1 MPSGSEDSVWTRVTV
16 ACPRQAAEAVSAI
29 LLNTCPGGLV
39 LEERDD
45 LTRVS
50 GYLSPTPRGFDLALA
65 QLRQALKNIP
75 AELAPEP
82 LRVATDLVPER
93 DWVEAF
99 KRQCRTVRVGRLVIK
114 PTWRPWPDPALSARP
129 DDILIEL
136 DPGMAFGTGTH
147 PTTRLCLAALEDL
160 VRPGSRV
167 VDLGCGSGILSIAA
181 ARLGAAEVTAIDRD
195 WTAIRAT
202 RANAVL
208 NAVADHLR
216 IICADSLSP
225 LSPGWDLV
233 VANITP
239 PVVAREAAAA
249 CQLLRCGGA
258 YVCSGIPVERQPEV
272 ERALSAAGFAAIEAE
287 ALEGWTCLTARKPSG
302 EEASA

>member
-1 MPSGSEDSVWTRVTV
+1 MPSGSEHGVWTRVTV
-16 ACPRQAAEAVSAI
+16 ECPCQAAEAVSAI
-29 LLNTCPGGLV
+29 LLDICPGGLV

-45 LTRVS
+45 VTRLS
-50 GYLSPTPRGFDLALA
+50 GYLCPTPSGCDLPLA
-65 QLRQALKNIP
+65 QLRRALKNIP

-99 KRQCRTVRVGRLVIK
+99 KQHCRSVRVGSIVIK
-114 PTWRPWPDPALSARP
+114 PTWRPWPDPALPAQR
-129 DDILIEL
+129 DDIIIEL

-147 PTTRLCLAALEDL
+147 PTTRLCLAALDGL
-160 VRPGSRV
+160 VRPGSRI

-181 ARLGAAEVTAIDRD
+181 ARLGAGGIAAVDCD
-195 WTAIRAT
+195 WIAIRAT
-202 RANAVL
+202 CANAVL

-216 IICADSLSP
+216 VICADSLLP
-225 LSPGWDLV
+225 LSPAWDLV
-233 VANITP
+233 LANITP

-287 ALEGWTCLTARKPSG
+287 ALEGWACLTARKR
-302 EEASA
+302 